1 MSTSIISRPPII
13 QLHFGSVFR
22 YYPKRMLSE
31 DEIRGRKSTDPAI
44 SYQLMQ
50 YVKSCNPDI
59 IKFLSSKLKEAFVNY
74 PDLFLLFKGNR
85 IVLVPVPRAKPMK
98 STSSLWPARW
108 ICEKILEHAIS
119 NMHVTS
125 SFAVLLKRTRSI
137 PSASKGKPDERRPS
151 KQYETMEVDRSQLK
165 QHFSKSGAEDVVVLV
180 DDIVTSGNTLMASAW
195 HVKSI
200 LPSVEV
206 RAFTLFRTV
215 ETRDPEVLFEPVV
228 GTIEYNASTDWCY
241 RNP

>member
-1 MSTSIISRPPII
+1 
-13 QLHFGSVFR
+13 
-22 YYPKRMLSE
+22 
-31 DEIRGRKSTDPAI
+31 
-44 SYQLMQ
+44 
-50 YVKSCNPDI
+50 
-59 IKFLSSKLKEAFVNY
+59 
-74 PDLFLLFKGNR
+74 
-85 IVLVPVPRAKPMK
+85 
-98 STSSLWPARW
+98 
-108 ICEKILEHAIS
+108 
-119 NMHVTS
+119 
-125 SFAVLLKRTRSI
+125 
-137 PSASKGKPDERRPS
+137 
-151 KQYETMEVDRSQLK
+151 ME